1 MELSFP
7 VNYPFTPPRFKFLTP
22 IYHPNIDDQG
32 AICLS
37 LLKDGEWKPST
48 RVVSIIEGIIGLL
61 ITPNPDD
68 PLVASI
74 AETYQNNRS
83 SSPLMA
89 QTDGRKAFDKTAKE
103 YVKKYAM

>member
-1 MELSFP
+1 M
-7 VNYPFTPPRFKFLTP
+7 TP

-48 RVVSIIEGIIGLL
+48 RMLSILEGVIGLL
-61 ITPNPDD
+61 VTPNPDD

-74 AETYQNNRS
+74 AETYQNNRFY
-83 SSPLMA
+83 PLIRYRN
-89 QTDGRKAFDKTAKE
+89 GRKLFEKTAKE
-103 YVKKYAM
+103 YVKKYAMP

>member
-1 MELSFP
+1 MELTFP
-7 VNYPFTPPRFKFLTP
+7 VNYPFTPPKFKFLTP

-48 RVVSIIEGIIGLL
+48 RVTSILEGIVGLL
-61 ITPNPDD
+61 VTPNPDD

-74 AETYQNNRS
+74 AEAYQNNRS
-83 SSPLMA
+83 LKPRNVADS
-89 QTDGRKAFDKTAKE
+89 RKAFDKTAKE